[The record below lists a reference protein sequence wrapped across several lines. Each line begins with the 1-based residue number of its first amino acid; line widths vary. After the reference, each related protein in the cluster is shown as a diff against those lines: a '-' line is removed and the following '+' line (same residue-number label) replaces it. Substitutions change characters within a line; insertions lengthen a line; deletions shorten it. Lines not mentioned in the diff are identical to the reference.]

1 MSSTHRKQKKASASP
16 VSAFVQ
22 AVTAAGLVAEAGKG
36 AVQKAYRDRVN
47 GQLANT
53 QFTGSV
59 DMDEAFR
66 LAEGQAN
73 RWDYGLGVQ
82 HAACPE
88 MAVWVEPHPAS
99 SHGEVKVVLA
109 KLAWLKAKLQL
120 PAFGP
125 LKALTDACAQ
135 QGVLPY
141 RWVSSG
147 AVAIR
152 AGSREA
158 HMLALAGMG
167 LPTRQVVL

>member
-1 MSSTHRKQKKASASP
+1 M
-16 VSAFVQ
+16 
-22 AVTAAGLVAEAGKG
+22 
-36 AVQKAYRDRVN
+36 
-47 GQLANT
+47 
-53 QFTGSV
+53 
-59 DMDEAFR
+59 
-66 LAEGQAN
+66 
-73 RWDYGLGVQ
+73 
-82 HAACPE
+82 
-88 MAVWVEPHPAS
+88 

-125 LKALTDACAQ
+125 LKALTDACAP